1 MRFKLATAIG
11 MGALLVVAT
20 VTPANAAT
28 NTITVGASPT
38 LTGRQLIT
46 VSITVVCDPLPDTP
60 FESGAWV
67 SLRQTSGKQI
77 YTASGFTD
85 SFSGGP
91 SAPMLTCDGVTQNTA
106 VVQALP
112 DQGSGPFHGGLALV
126 SAFFFYQTAISC
138 GPGCFQTTGNEGGST
153 PWLSTSFRG

>member
-1 MRFKLATAIG
+1 
-11 MGALLVVAT
+11 MGALLVAAT

-28 NTITVGASPT
+28 NTITIGASPT

-60 FESGAWV
+60 FASGAWV
-67 SLRQTSGKQI
+67 SFRQTSGKQI
-77 YTASGFTD
+77 NTASGFTD

-106 VVQALP
+106 SSRLCRIKTGPIPRRAGLGKCILLLP
-112 DQGSGPFHGGLALV
+112 DSD
-126 SAFFFYQTAISC
+126 
-138 GPGCFQTTGNEGGST
+138 
-153 PWLSTSFRG
+153 